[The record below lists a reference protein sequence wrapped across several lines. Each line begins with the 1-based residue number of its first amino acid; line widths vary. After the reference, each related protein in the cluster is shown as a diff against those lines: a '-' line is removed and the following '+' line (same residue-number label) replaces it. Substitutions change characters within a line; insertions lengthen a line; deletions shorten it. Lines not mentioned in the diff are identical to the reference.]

1 MEGTPMN
8 TSLSK
13 LKAEDIQLIEQ
24 MSSMISEFDRE
35 DQSLAM
41 E

>member
-1 MEGTPMN
+1 MN
-8 TSLSK
+8 TSLRN